1 MQDHFEP
8 TGLDLRLDADSG
20 ALEGLVRDLTQ
31 REGFREQ
38 NRRIFA

>member
-20 ALEGLVRDLTQ
+20 ALEELVHNLMQ

-38 NRRIFA
+38 NRRLYA